1 MNFLNA
7 AMLAGVAASILGYAW
22 LACRQRPPARAG
34 AGARA
39 PFIGSMNADTFLRVR
54 RLPKSGENLTLL
66 PGCVPIED
74 VPGGKVR

>member
-1 MNFLNA
+1 
-7 AMLAGVAASILGYAW
+7 
-22 LACRQRPPARAG
+22 
-34 AGARA
+34 
-39 PFIGSMNADTFLRVR
+39 MNADTFLRVR